1 MFYFWTMKNY
11 LILLLSLFLWACN
24 DGDLEIASIDFDDI
38 ALQTCETTV
47 TTGTT
52 VFFKINGDES
62 LILDLQDG
70 ILANEESQDTIV
82 SSIPGQSTLMY
93 RIFSGTVT
101 KNYFCDAI
109 PPAQP
114 VVQEE
119 IEAVSG
125 EVLVNTMRNA
135 SDTTQFDH
143 TILLRDVTLINAQGE
158 RITDTSID
166 DFGTVSTKQ

>member
-1 MFYFWTMKNY
+1 MKNKV
-11 LILLLSLFLWACN
+11 ILLLSLFLWACN

-38 ALQTCETTV
+38 SLQTCETTV

-52 VFFKINGDES
+52 VFFKIDGDES

-70 ILANEESQDTIV
+70 ILANEESQDTII
-82 SSIPGQSTLMY
+82 STIPGQSTLVY

-109 PPAQP
+109 PPAEP
-114 VVQEE
+114 TVEEE

-125 EVLVNTMRNA
+125 EVLVSTVRNA
-135 SDTTQFDH
+135 LDTLQFDH
-143 TILLRDVTLINAQGE
+143 TIQLRNITLINAQGE